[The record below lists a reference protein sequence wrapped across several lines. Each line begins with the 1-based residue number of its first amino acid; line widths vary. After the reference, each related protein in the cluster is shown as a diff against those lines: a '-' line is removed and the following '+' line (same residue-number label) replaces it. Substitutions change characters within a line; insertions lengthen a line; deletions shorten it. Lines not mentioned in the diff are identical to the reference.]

1 MTQDPR
7 LNQKYH
13 LKEKTF

>member
-1 MTQDPR
+1 MTQGPR